1 MHHEPFQCPL
11 CLLHVECYLE
21 AFSLGIYILNT
32 SSLAS
37 GSMVRAAMV
46 SWYRACILH
55 AESVTWL
62 HGLPSITGSL
72 GHAQLVMS
80 LAGRAPQ
87 PDCSCTQPRIQHSL
101 EEGGGGGGGAS
112 RMKCRPH
119 PPSRV
124 TRTRQTRI
132 YRLRVVI
139 LKSPE
144 YSVVRT
150 NVNEAV
156 EHDRAGVE

>member
-1 MHHEPFQCPL
+1 MQS
-11 CLLHVECYLE
+11 LLGTKWNAWLRVFL
-21 AFSLGIYILNT
+21 
-32 SSLAS
+32 
-37 GSMVRAAMV
+37 V
-46 SWYRACILH
+46 
-55 AESVTWL
+55 VTWL

-101 EEGGGGGGGAS
+101 EEGGGGGGGGGPS

-144 YSVVRT
+144 YSVCTDKCQRSGG
-150 NVNEAV
+150 A
-156 EHDRAGVE
+156 RQGRSGVEMFLVF

>member
-11 CLLHVECYLE
+11 CLLHVECYIE

-46 SWYRACILH
+46 SWYRTCILH
-55 AESVTWL
+55 AESSSVGTNWIARLRGFLVLTWL
-62 HGLPSITGSL
+62 LGLPSITGSL

-101 EEGGGGGGGAS
+101 EEGGGGGGG
-112 RMKCRPH
+112 H
-119 PPSRV
+119 RV
-124 TRTRQTRI
+124 
-132 YRLRVVI
+132 
-139 LKSPE
+139 
-144 YSVVRT
+144 
-150 NVNEAV
+150 
-156 EHDRAGVE
+156 